1 MKYNINLFG
10 NNFDCELHVQDNT
23 LSIALDED
31 NQKALKS
38 YLSRVLQKY
47 TEVNILEKDSL
58 ELMVN
63 KAIQVEKNM
72 GGRMSEPKLKL
83 PYEFAPE
90 VKEKLIECADLQET
104 SATQLLIRLI
114 DQKYHEV
121 MHNNKAE

>member
-10 NNFDCELHVQDNT
+10 NNFDCELDIQDDNLT
-23 LSIALDED
+23 IALNQD

-38 YLSRVLQKY
+38 YLSRVLLKY
-47 TEVNILEKDSL
+47 TEFNDAEKDSL
-58 ELMVN
+58 ELMIN
-63 KAIQVEKNM
+63 KAIQVEKSM

-90 VKEKLIECADLQET
+90 VKEKLIECADLQDT

-114 DQKYHEV
+114 DQKYQEV
-121 MHNNKAE
+121 MNND

>member
-10 NNFDCELHVQDNT
+10 NNFDCELDIQDDT
-23 LSIALDED
+23 LTIALNQD

-38 YLSRVLQKY
+38 YLSRVLLKY
-47 TEVNILEKDSL
+47 TEFNDAEKDSL
-58 ELMVN
+58 ELMIK

-90 VKEKLIECADLQET
+90 VKEKLIECADLQDT

-114 DQKYHEV
+114 DQKYQEV
-121 MHNNKAE
+121 MNND

>member
-10 NNFDCELHVQDNT
+10 NNFDCELDIQDDT
-23 LSIALDED
+23 LTIALNQE

-38 YLSRVLQKY
+38 YLSRVLLKY
-47 TEVNILEKDSL
+47 TEFNDAEKDSL
-58 ELMVN
+58 ELMIN
-63 KAIQVEKNM
+63 KAIQVEKSM

-90 VKEKLIECADLQET
+90 VKEKLIECADLQDT

-114 DQKYHEV
+114 DQKYQEV
-121 MHNNKAE
+121 MNND

>member
-10 NNFDCELHVQDNT
+10 NNFDCELHVQDND
-23 LSIALDED
+23 LSITLDED
-31 NQKALKS
+31 NQKAIKS
-38 YLSRVLQKY
+38 YLFRVLQKY
-47 TEVNILEKDSL
+47 TEVSEINSFES
-58 ELMVN
+58 MVI
-63 KAIQVEKNM
+63 KAIQVEKNI

-90 VKEKLIECADLQET
+90 TKEKLIECANIQET

-121 MHNNKAE
+121 MNNN